1 MHMHTTAVGGEIVR
15 SCTHTYPWRELP
27 AAIALLSAVH
37 LLNSNCPLSRY
48 CRMFRS
54 SPQRALQPSGH
65 PRRTMLSSKQRGC
78 SAVAAPASKALQRP
92 RLDVTHRVP
101 RLTAPPAPP
110 SKVETTEQAR

>member
-1 MHMHTTAVGGEIVR
+1 MHMHITAFGRELLR
-15 SCTHTYPWRELP
+15 PCKHTDPWRELP
-27 AAIALLSAVH
+27 AAIVPLSAVH
-37 LLNSNCPLSRY
+37 LVVLNSPLSRY
-48 CRMFRS
+48 CRMFRPT
-54 SPQRALQPSGH
+54 PQRALQPSGH